1 MDGRSICSLSL
12 SFNPG
17 CGLRKSPLRSHSLQS
32 LYCASSSS
40 DQPLLSTPSAIQSAV
55 EKAIE
60 VEALKND
67 PGFLSRERRLARVF
81 YNSVPAQAVVG
92 LCILASFI
100 TCIVDSQMLPK
111 EGSSLAQTIRA
122 LEILF
127 TIIFAVELLVNLF
140 GNFVR
145 PFFADGMSIS

>member
-1 MDGRSICSLSL
+1 MSLFTFSFFKPGGGFETSTLLSHSSQSL
-12 SFNPG
+12 YRASP
-17 CGLRKSPLRSHSLQS
+17 SADQPLRS
-32 LYCASSSS
+32 
-40 DQPLLSTPSAIQSAV
+40 STPSAIQSAV

-81 YNSVPAQAVVG
+81 YNSMPAQVVVG

-111 EGSSLAQTIRA
+111 EGSSLAQTIRS

-127 TIIFAVELLVNLF
+127 TIIFTVELLVNLF
-140 GNFVR
+140 GNFIR
-145 PFFADGMSIS
+145 PFLADGKNIS